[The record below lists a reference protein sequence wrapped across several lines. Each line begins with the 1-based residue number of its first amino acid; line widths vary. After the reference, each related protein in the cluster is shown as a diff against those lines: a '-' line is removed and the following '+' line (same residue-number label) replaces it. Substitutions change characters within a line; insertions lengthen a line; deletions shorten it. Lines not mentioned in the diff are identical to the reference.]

1 MRPRRSSYSVNEVKQ
16 GIRSYF
22 ILNSF
27 RKAAVAVGV
36 PKSTLCDWV
45 NNIGRRLRSTRRH
58 RYVVRERTIL
68 INQVRTLLMQNP
80 FHTLYTLKHE
90 LGDVSIATL
99 HRAVKKAGISYQQV
113 SWRTPPRD
121 MTHELAAF
129 FAEFRTLVDS
139 GVKVLSIDETGFIS
153 NRYPS
158 KGYGIRGQRLR
169 VSKVHRKRIKVTS
182 IAAIHDSGM
191 MSDTFEGNAN
201 GHSFAFFVRRLF
213 STFPNSVAI
222 LDNIAFH
229 KSALVRSIA
238 DEFGVRL
245 MFTPPYS
252 PECNP
257 IEHAFSVCKRI
268 AKSLML
274 RSIIESGEDFVHE
287 ITAMLQSLADFHDF
301 VDYFGPRSRETTPN
315 ALVIG

>member
-1 MRPRRSSYSVNEVKQ
+1 MGPRRSSYSVNEVKQ

-22 ILNSF
+22 TLNSF

-45 NNIGRRLRSTRRH
+45 HNIGRRLRSSKRRKF
-58 RYVVRERTIL
+58 VANQRTSL
-68 INQVRTLLMQNP
+68 IDRVRTLLTQNP
-80 FHTLYTLKHE
+80 FHTLYTLKHDI
-90 LGDVSIATL
+90 GDVSITTL
-99 HRAVKKAGISYQQV
+99 HRAVKEAGLSYQQI

-121 MTHELAAF
+121 MTQELAAF
-129 FAEFRTLVDS
+129 FTEFRTLVDS

-158 KGYGIRGQRLR
+158 KGYGVRGKRLR
-169 VSKVHRKRIKVTS
+169 VAKVRRKRIKVTS

-201 GHSFAFFVRRLF
+201 SHSFATFVRRLF

-229 KSALVRSIA
+229 NLPWFIRSLTNLVFAYCLRHHTALSAIRSS
-238 DEFGVRL
+238 
-245 MFTPPYS
+245 M
-252 PECNP
+252 
-257 IEHAFSVCKRI
+257 
-268 AKSLML
+268 
-274 RSIIESGEDFVHE
+274 
-287 ITAMLQSLADFHDF
+287 
-301 VDYFGPRSRETTPN
+301 YFLSANGPQE
-315 ALVIG
+315 A

>member
-1 MRPRRSSYSVNEVKQ
+1 MQDSIRELCGGRQTSMSSCACLGTDSWRQAGWCTTCWKQIRPPSLQQFSKFVPDTPNVYHFKICILYICVYMGPRRSSYSVNEVKQ

-22 ILNSF
+22 TLNSF

-121 MTHELAAF
+121 MTQ
-129 FAEFRTLVDS
+129 EF
-139 GVKVLSIDETGFIS
+139 
-153 NRYPS
+153 
-158 KGYGIRGQRLR
+158 
-169 VSKVHRKRIKVTS
+169 
-182 IAAIHDSGM
+182 
-191 MSDTFEGNAN
+191 
-201 GHSFAFFVRRLF
+201 
-213 STFPNSVAI
+213 
-222 LDNIAFH
+222 
-229 KSALVRSIA
+229 
-238 DEFGVRL
+238 
-245 MFTPPYS
+245 
-252 PECNP
+252 
-257 IEHAFSVCKRI
+257 
-268 AKSLML
+268 
-274 RSIIESGEDFVHE
+274 
-287 ITAMLQSLADFHDF
+287 LQSFE
-301 VDYFGPRSRETTPN
+301 RSLIV
-315 ALVIG
+315 A